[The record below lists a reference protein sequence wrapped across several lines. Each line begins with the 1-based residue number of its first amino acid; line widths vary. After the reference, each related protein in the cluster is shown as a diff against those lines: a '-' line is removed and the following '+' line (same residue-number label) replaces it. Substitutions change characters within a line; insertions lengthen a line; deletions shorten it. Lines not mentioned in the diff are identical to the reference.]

1 MTSTIDGAGRVVI
14 PKSVREA
21 MGLTP
26 GTPIDI
32 RFADGRIE
40 IEFAPLE
47 VEIVREGRIPT
58 VVPREPVPPMS
69 DDDLRDALEAVR
81 R

>member
-47 VEIVREGRIPT
+47 VDIVREGRFPT